1 LWLDDTYSHYGGEL
15 YLKDWFNNPKVLFD
29 PVIFNALLRHF
40 ITGTAQNFDENVADA
55 VTSLTPNPSR
65 NSKLI
70 PISFR
75 YITTCSNHHIKAG
88 DWI

>member
-1 LWLDDTYSHYGGEL
+1 VATNEFLCHYRLWLDDTYSHYGGEL

-55 VTSLTPNPSR
+55 V
-65 NSKLI
+65 NSTK
-70 PISFR
+70 PMKFESFF
-75 YITTCSNHHIKAG
+75 I
-88 DWI
+88 